1 LCHAERR
8 ESDCFDFDFAYEGL
22 LLGSRH
28 LWGPV
33 AALLV
38 LVVLGSFIPLA
49 EIGGRAV
56 DDLRRLSWFGLCVAL
71 KNCKVNVD
79 IDYFSFY
86 VHVLHTTH

>member
-1 LCHAERR
+1 MIHFLIEFFFLFLLFFPVYDGRVWCYFLT
-8 ESDCFDFDFAYEGL
+8 FDTLLILYVTL
-22 LLGSRH
+22 TWLLGSRH

-56 DDLRRLSWFGLCVAL
+56 DDLRRLSW
-71 KNCKVNVD
+71 
-79 IDYFSFY
+79 
-86 VHVLHTTH
+86 